1 MPFTSPA
8 QSALDQINGRPG
20 RHSMDAAKQTAQA
33 FAVTSALW
41 LSIFALLSWA
51 FPGVA

>member
-1 MPFTSPA
+1 
-8 QSALDQINGRPG
+8 
-20 RHSMDAAKQTAQA
+20 MDAAKQTAQA

>member
-20 RHSMDAAKQTAQA
+20 GAQW
-33 FAVTSALW
+33 TPLNKPPS
-41 LSIFALLSWA
+41 LSS
-51 FPGVA
+51 